1 VTLGG
6 IQTENV
12 MYEWIPL
19 KVKFLDGK
27 WNLVMSFEGCLRF
40 PKLSVTCKEI
50 ILA

>member
-6 IQTENV
+6 IEAENV

-27 WNLVMSFEGCLRF
+27 GNLVMILEGFLR
-40 PKLSVTCKEI
+40 L
-50 ILA
+50 LML